1 MQTMEQTRTEP
12 ATAEDLQTASQAKAN
27 AAKLHPKEHG
37 AYAILGVPIGSALV
51 MGGPTLVGI
60 VVAVAAVAGFLA
72 HEPLLV
78 AWGHRGRR
86 AQTSTPAAKS
96 RLTILLSITIVS
108 GVIALALGT
117 QVVRLALTAC
127 LAMAVASFVLAATG
141 KHRTLCGQMWGV
153 VALSAACV
161 PILLAGDVSVAASLT
176 IWAAWL
182 LGFSASTIAVRSVIA
197 AQKRQPRTVHVS
209 ILAAIS
215 LLIGI
220 AAMLSIYWPLATL
233 PMTGLSWYLIVS
245 PPRPIHLKRVGWT
258 LVVSTLATALLMI
271 QNVPA

>member
-1 MQTMEQTRTEP
+1 MQTMEQARTN
-12 ATAEDLQTASQAKAN
+12 TAIAENPQKASQPESN
-27 AAKLHPKEHG
+27 AASLHPKEHG
-37 AYAILGVPIGSALV
+37 AYAILGVPIVSALI
-51 MGGPTLVGI
+51 MGGPTLVGTS
-60 VVAVAAVAGFLA
+60 VAVAAVAGFLA

-86 AQTSTPAAKS
+86 AQHSTPAAKS
-96 RLTILLSITIVS
+96 RLTVLLSVTIVS
-108 GVIALALGT
+108 GVIALVVGT
-117 QVVRLALTAC
+117 QMVRLALTGC
-127 LAMAVASFVLAATG
+127 LAVAVASFVLAAIG

-153 VALSAACV
+153 VGLTVPCV

-209 ILAAIS
+209 ILTAIS
-215 LLIGI
+215 LVIGS
-220 AAMLSIYWPLATL
+220 AAMLNVYWPLATL
-233 PMTGLSWYLIVS
+233 PLTGLSWYLLIS
-245 PPRPIHLKRVGWT
+245 PPRPKHLKRVGWT
-258 LVVSTLATALLMI
+258 LVVGTLATALLMI